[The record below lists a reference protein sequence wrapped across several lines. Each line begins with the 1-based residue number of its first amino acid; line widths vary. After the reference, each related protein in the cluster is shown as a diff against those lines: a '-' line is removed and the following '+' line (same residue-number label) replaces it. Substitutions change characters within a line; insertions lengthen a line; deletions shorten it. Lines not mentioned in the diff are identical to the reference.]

1 MYKFTEVVWQYTQA
15 LNMFD
20 QDLVLSTGI
29 ERTCGHDVLP
39 LDEKVL
45 SIKRCGKRENLTP
58 AEDYVTKGMRI
69 T

>member
-15 LNMFD
+15 LHMFD
-20 QDLVLSTGI
+20 QDLILVS
-29 ERTCGHDVLP
+29 RGHVGNDVPP

-45 SIKRCGKRENLTP
+45 SIKRCGKGENLTP

-69 T
+69 E